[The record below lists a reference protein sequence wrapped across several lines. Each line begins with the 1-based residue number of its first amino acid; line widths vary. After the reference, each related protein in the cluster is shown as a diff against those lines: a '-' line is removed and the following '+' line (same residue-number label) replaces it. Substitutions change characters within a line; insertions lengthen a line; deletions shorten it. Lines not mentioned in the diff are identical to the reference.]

1 MTQPPVD
8 RGTIVTYV
16 DQRERVLVRAVVA
29 GPEIVDPGTDT
40 EWIPVVT
47 ADRSI
52 TMAEVGS
59 IVEFSTDI
67 PSPISLDDLEGPV
80 TVLSGAL
87 HRLAA
92 DLVRASCHDAHDDT
106 AHCELLLVF
115 SRAVAP
121 VEAALCLLADA
132 DPDSGLAVVLG
143 WLSCAAE
150 ELDRGN
156 LEGATSSV
164 LIADSTMKRML
175 AQRGRAVD

>member
-1 MTQPPVD
+1 MIQPPVD

-16 DQRERVLVRAVVA
+16 GQRERVLVRAVVA
-29 GPEIVDPGTDT
+29 GPGIVDPDTDT

-47 ADRSI
+47 ADRSL
-52 TMAEVGS
+52 TMTEIGS
-59 IVEFSTDI
+59 IVEFSAKTPI
-67 PSPISLDDLEGPV
+67 PIRSADLAGPV
-80 TVLSGAL
+80 AILSGAL

-92 DLVRASCHDAHDDT
+92 GLVRASRDVADE
-106 AHCELLLVF
+106 AARCELLLTF

-132 DPDSGLAVVLG
+132 NPDNGLALVLG

-164 LIADSTMKRML
+164 LIADCTMKRML
-175 AQRGRAVD
+175 AERD